1 MFAAGT
7 GAGALRARQGLLY
20 HRKSYNHPCRAGVM
34 PKITVVGA
42 GNVGATAAQ
51 RIAEEGLGEVVM
63 VDVVEGL
70 AEGKALDLAEASPIL
85 GKSIS
90 LTGGTD
96 NALMKGSDLVV
107 VTAGVARKPG
117 MSRDDL
123 LEINKKIV
131 GGIADDIRRHAPSAV
146 VIVVTNPLDAMA
158 HLTLRRTGFPRE
170 RVIGMAGELDTARF
184 RYFIARELNVAGQ
197 DVQAILLGG
206 HGDGMVPLPE
216 YTTVNGIPLGQL
228 LSQERIDALVQRTVD
243 GGAEIVKLLK
253 QGSAYY
259 APSAAIASMARAIL
273 RDERKLF
280 CASVL
285 LQGEYGYR
293 DLFLGVPAVLG
304 KGGLRNII
312 ELPLSAAAK
321 GKLKASAAS
330 VQENRDK
337 L

>member
-1 MFAAGT
+1 
-7 GAGALRARQGLLY
+7 
-20 HRKSYNHPCRAGVM
+20 
-34 PKITVVGA
+34 
-42 GNVGATAAQ
+42 
-51 RIAEEGLGEVVM
+51 M

-253 QGSAYY
+253 QGTSH
-259 APSAAIASMARAIL
+259 PARRA
-273 RDERKLF
+273 E
-280 CASVL
+280 
-285 LQGEYGYR
+285 
-293 DLFLGVPAVLG
+293 AVLRLG
-304 KGGLRNII
+304 PPAGGVW
-312 ELPLSAAAK
+312 LPRPLPRSACGAREGRPAEHHR
-321 GKLKASAAS
+321 AAS
-330 VQENRDK
+330 LRCGEREAEGLCCFGSGEPGQAVAHSVRGAGASWGRGARVLHLKDHIVWVS
-337 L
+337 